1 MSFLLFAVEMDLH
14 DKEILPGDI
23 LPVVIIGKKTHVK
36 NCSFNCSVTNLKGAV
51 ISFV

>member
-23 LPVVIIGKKTHVK
+23 LPVVIIGKKTHMK
-36 NCSFNCSVTNLKGAV
+36 NCSFNSVTNLKGAV